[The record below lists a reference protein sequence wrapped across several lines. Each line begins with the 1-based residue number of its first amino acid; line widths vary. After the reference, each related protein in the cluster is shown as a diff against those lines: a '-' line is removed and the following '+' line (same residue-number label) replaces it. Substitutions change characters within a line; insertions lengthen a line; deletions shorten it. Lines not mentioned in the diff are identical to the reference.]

1 MALTKVTYSMISGAV
16 GNVLDYGA
24 DPTGIANSTAAF
36 NAALAAHS
44 SVFVPEG
51 LYAVKNITGIRS
63 GSELFGEGET
73 SILKLTDTTSDSHV
87 LDINHNTFDEVY
99 TGVYVHD
106 LQLQGSSATPV
117 FTEQCHLIAM
127 TGVTNGIF
135 ERIKFYAFAGDG
147 FYIGSGDSGT
157 EEHHNNS
164 ITVRD
169 CVFDGVNKENR
180 NGISVI
186 DCNDLLV
193 DNCYF
198 VNTTKSTMPGAID
211 IEPNGNAYHIVKN
224 ITVSNSRFFN
234 IGGSFATVGVLLP
247 VDFDTAATGF
257 YFTNNYIEQCGIGFS
272 FRYDVA
278 GGVAEASNSFGLNIV
293 GNTVKNS
300 ACPFRVF
307 NVRDCAILNNQFN
320 VVDDGALVS
329 FSGADQNVIDI
340 VISNNLF
347 YKVGSADGNGLQVF
361 TATRVTITG
370 NEFNDCGEGTPG
382 NSNAIAFNTGTSSN
396 VTVSNNNFVTP
407 NGTTLVAIQKQPGHT
422 FTPAGNIR
430 SNNRFS
436 GLSSAFQWRIG
447 DPIYDSAIPTTG
459 AWVVNDRVFNSA
471 PAAGQPE
478 GWVCTVAGTPGTWKA
493 MANLV

>member
-1 MALTKVTYSMISGAV
+1 MSLTKATYSMISGAV

-24 DPTGIANSTAAF
+24 DPTGVANSTAAF
-36 NAALAAHS
+36 NAALAANN
-44 SVFVPEG
+44 SVFVPAG
-51 LYAVKNITGIRS
+51 TYAVKNITGIRS
-63 GSELFGEGET
+63 GSELFGVGDA
-73 SILKLTDTTSDSHV
+73 SILKLTDRTADSHV
-87 LDINHNTFDEVY
+87 LDINHNTFNTVY

-106 LQLQGSSATPV
+106 LQLQGSAATPV
-117 FTEQCHLIAM
+117 FEEQCHLIAM

-135 ERIKFYAFAGDG
+135 ERIKFFAFCGDG
-147 FYIGSGDSGT
+147 FYIGSGDGAV
-157 EEHHNNS
+157 EHHNNS

-211 IEPNGNAYHIVKN
+211 IEPDGNLYHVVKN

-234 IGGSFATVGVLLP
+234 IGGNFATIGVLLAI
-247 VDFDTAATGF
+247 DFDTAPTGF
-257 YFTNNYIEQCGIGFS
+257 YFINNYMEQCNTGFS
-272 FRYDVA
+272 FRYDKV
-278 GGVAEASNSFGLNIV
+278 GGVTESTNSFGFNV
-293 GNTVKNS
+293 VSNTVKNCNS
-300 ACPFRVF
+300 PFRVF
-307 NVRDCAILNNQFN
+307 NVKDCSIINNQFN
-320 VVDDGALVS
+320 VVSDAALVS
-329 FSGADQNVIDI
+329 YNTANDNAIDV

-347 YKVGSADGNGLQVF
+347 YKVGSVEGSGLIVY

-370 NEFNDCGEGTPG
+370 NEFNDCGVGTVG
-382 NSNAIAFNTGTSSN
+382 LSNAINFNTGTSSS
-396 VTVSNNNFVTP
+396 VTISNNNFVTP
-407 NGTTLVAIQKQPGHT
+407 NGTTLVAIQKEAGHT
-422 FTPAGNIR
+422 FTPVNNIR
-430 SNNRFS
+430 SQNRFS
-436 GLSSAFQWRIG
+436 GLTTNFDWRIG
-447 DPIYDSAIPTTG
+447 DPIYGSAVPTTG
-459 AWVVNDRVFNSA
+459 AWIVNDRVFNSA